1 MQSLVK
7 VGNLIQK
14 KIALFVCF
22 SKEKEHVIVFF
33 QPVDKQIRKKSKIKY
48 NKEAEDLQFPK
59 SVILL
64 LFILQKVI
72 MV

>member
-1 MQSLVK
+1 M
-7 VGNLIQK
+7 GNK
-14 KIALFVCF
+14 KCHYVVA
-22 SKEKEHVIVFF
+22 F
-33 QPVDKQIRKKSKIKY
+33 QPVDKQIRKKKQKIKY